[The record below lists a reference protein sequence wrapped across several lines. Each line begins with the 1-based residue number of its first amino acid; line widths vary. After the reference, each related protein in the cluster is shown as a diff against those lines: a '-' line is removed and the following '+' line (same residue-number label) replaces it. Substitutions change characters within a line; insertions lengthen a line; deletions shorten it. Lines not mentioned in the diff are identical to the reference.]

1 MVVSHNV
8 HEKKNKQT
16 FQKAD
21 CSKSNP
27 KDDQLNMRHWY
38 NLNIE
43 DRQIHISAETKLQY
57 IQVLYLPGC
66 YEQNGRKEKLWKRCN
81 IWHTTFSEKRLF
93 LLVLFKFTSQLH
105 YANHIFSFS
114 DENFSLIVQV
124 WAYNPVNSAVIHK
137 YMKIADFG
145 NIYFLLYLQTNQ
157 YRRERGRFPFLAQFK
172 WQSTQL
178 VCTMMCPLFTW
189 VLKCLT
195 VAVNIIKAL
204 MSDFRPSLHASYL
217 NFYLSDEIVCNR
229 KKPKQPN
236 QKKTPK
242 KQMKNQTKT
251 KISMRNNTPKV

>member
-1 MVVSHNV
+1 MSRMVKKKSY
-8 HEKKNKQT
+8 EKGATSDIQLSVKRDYFFLCSLNLLLNCTMQIIFLA
-16 FQKAD
+16 FQMRIFHLL
-21 CSKSNP
+21 SKSG
-27 KDDQLNMRHWY
+27 H
-38 NLNIE
+38 
-43 DRQIHISAETKLQY
+43 T
-57 IQVLYLPGC
+57 IQSTVLLY
-66 YEQNGRKEKLWKRCN
+66 YR
-81 IWHTTFSEKRLF
+81 
-93 LLVLFKFTSQLH
+93 
-105 YANHIFSFS
+105 
-114 DENFSLIVQV
+114 
-124 WAYNPVNSAVIHK
+124 

-157 YRRERGRFPFLAQFK
+157 YRRKRGRFPFLVQFK

-236 QKKTPK
+236 QKKPQRNK
-242 KQMKNQTKT
+242 WKT
-251 KISMRNNTPKV
+251 KPKQKSPWEITLQRCSQFFGTRIT